1 MKEDYLLSVKKA
13 IVDFVLRD
21 PREKDEEKKVD
32 LPSHR
37 EELAVV
43 PKPWYRSFLG
53 SWNEARENLHTT
65 NPCMNQILD
74 LWHSSF
80 GYAEHI
86 YVGMMCYPCHS
97 ATCIFSKQNAYQPI
111 SFFS

>member
-1 MKEDYLLSVKKA
+1 MREDYLLSVKKA

-21 PREKDEEKKVD
+21 PREKDEEKKVE

-43 PKPWYRSFLG
+43 PKPWNHQFLN
-53 SWNEARENLHTT
+53 SYQSARENLHVT

-74 LWHSSF
+74 LWFSSF
-80 GYAEHI
+80 GYVVAS
-86 YVGMMCYPCHS
+86 P
-97 ATCIFSKQNAYQPI
+97 
-111 SFFS
+111 SFRYYLN

>member
-13 IVDFVLRD
+13 IVDFVLKD

-43 PKPWYRSFLG
+43 PKPWYRSFLN
-53 SWNEARENLHTT
+53 SWGEARENLHVT

-80 GYAEHI
+80 GYVLHI
-86 YVGMMCYPCHS
+86 CNIG
-97 ATCIFSKQNAYQPI
+97 IFIAI
-111 SFFS
+111 LLL